1 MANVIREEV
10 IRLADMEL
18 EAAINKFGHN
28 NSNHEA
34 YAVLLEE
41 IEEAKS
47 EIHVLEIVQKFIW
60 EDIKRNAKP
69 EDLQKDYKKAYE
81 AAINLA
87 IEAIQC
93 AAMARKGF
101 IYNKQLSEGEEKC

>member
-1 MANVIREEV
+1 MENVIREEV
-10 IRLADMEL
+10 IMLADTEL
-18 EAAINKFGHN
+18 EAGINKFGHN

-47 EIHVLEIVQKFIW
+47 EIHVLEIGQKFIW

-69 EDLQKDYKKAYE
+69 EDLQKDYKKVYKT
-81 AAINLA
+81 AINLA